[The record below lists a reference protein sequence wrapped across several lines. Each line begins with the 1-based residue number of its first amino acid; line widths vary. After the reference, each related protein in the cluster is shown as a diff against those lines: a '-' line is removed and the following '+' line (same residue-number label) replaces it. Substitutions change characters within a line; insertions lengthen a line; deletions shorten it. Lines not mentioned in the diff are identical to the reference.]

1 VARCFIFKPDGI
13 GDFFLSTGV
22 IRLLAS
28 EFGEENLTIAV
39 LPALQSVVSGQ
50 FPRARVITLALEKKR
65 RILNVF
71 VANCLRCFPALL
83 ALRQINPDYS
93 ISLRHM
99 RDYFQ
104 SVLFYSVRC
113 RKRFVAENLLLG
125 NKRRIR
131 RWTEKILT
139 GFFSPTVICYPKSKA
154 IESFSQALPFEL
166 EAHRLLVS
174 ALLAREVPGREIMP
188 RIFPVKVLPKVGVC
202 WVCAPFSSDPGKDF
216 PTEGWIRLLNSL
228 EPQELPDRL
237 VLTGSMGQIS
247 KLKDFRD
254 QILSSRSEKSYSIQI
269 DLPPSL
275 QEFID
280 LLAMAD
286 CVLTVDTAAAHAST
300 ALDQRTLVL
309 FSGQHPD
316 MFSPW
321 STSSRQL
328 WMLPSKAVNSE
339 AWYSRLEDKDILAS
353 LRKILGEI
361 SRTSKSQG

>member
-1 VARCFIFKPDGI
+1 MARCFIFKPDGI

-22 IRLLAS
+22 IRLLAT

-39 LPALQSVVSGQ
+39 LPALESVVRGQ
-50 FPRARVITLALEKKR
+50 FPRASVITLELEKKR

-71 VANCLRCFPALL
+71 VANFLRCFPSLL
-83 ALRQINPDYS
+83 ALRHINPDYS

-131 RWTEKILT
+131 RWTEKLLT
-139 GFFSPTVICYPKSKA
+139 GFFSPTVIRYPKSKD
-154 IESFSQALPFEL
+154 IESLPQALPFEL
-166 EAHRLLVS
+166 EAHRRLVS
-174 ALLAREVPGREIMP
+174 ALLGREVLGREIMP
-188 RIFPVKVLPKVGVC
+188 RIFPVKVLPRVGIC

-237 VLTGSMGQIS
+237 VLTGSVGQTS

-269 DLPPSL
+269 FIPPSL
-275 QEFID
+275 QDFID

-309 FSGQHPD
+309 FSGQHAD
-316 MFSPW
+316 MFAPW

-328 WMLPSKAVNSE
+328 WMLPCKALNTE
-339 AWYSRLEDKDILAS
+339 AWHSRLENKDILAS
-353 LRKILGEI
+353 LKKILRET
-361 SRTSKSQG
+361 RNT

>member
-1 VARCFIFKPDGI
+1 MARCFIFKPDGI

-316 MFSPW
+316 MFAPW

-339 AWYSRLEDKDILAS
+339 AWHSRLEDKDILAS
-353 LRKILGEI
+353 LRKILG
-361 SRTSKSQG
+361 